1 MLTNYLINAGHRNIG
16 FLGTITSTSSIQ
28 DRYLGYYKALLEK
41 GIPLRSEWVIDDRG
55 PEGTSYPHFDLPV
68 QKPTAFVCNCDEAA
82 YCLLNQL
89 RSEGYVVPDD
99 ISIVGYD
106 NHIYSTIS
114 NPRITTIDVE
124 SKRMSYE
131 AVETII
137 KKIRDKNY
145 SRGRTLVTGKLI
157 IRDSVKI
164 LK

>member
-1 MLTNYLINAGHRNIG
+1 MHHGNCASPKT
-16 FLGTITSTSSIQ
+16 
-28 DRYLGYYKALLEK
+28 
-41 GIPLRSEWVIDDRG
+41 
-55 PEGTSYPHFDLPV
+55 
-68 QKPTAFVCNCDEAA
+68 CNCDEAA

-114 NPRITTIDVE
+114 NPRITTIDVD

>member
-1 MLTNYLINAGHRNIG
+1 M
-16 FLGTITSTSSIQ
+16 
-28 DRYLGYYKALLEK
+28 
-41 GIPLRSEWVIDDRG
+41 
-55 PEGTSYPHFDLPV
+55 
-68 QKPTAFVCNCDEAA
+68 
-82 YCLLNQL
+82 
-89 RSEGYVVPDD
+89 PDD

-114 NPRITTIDVE
+114 NPRITTIDVD